1 MSSQAHPPAIAWRV
15 VSKVLIDGLT
25 YEQVCSELAPMAV
38 GSVHNILERFWRTGD
53 VVTHQGHNPVGPPN
67 TVMTTERVARLLECM
82 LQTQAAATRCFW
94 RSTRSSSLAKT
105 SSWTS
110 RRYAGPF
117 ARMASHATEHRAA
130 RFGSWHGS
138 W

>member
-67 TVMTTERVARLLECM
+67 TVTTTERVARLLECM
-82 LQTQAAATRCFW
+82 LQTQAAGDGDEMLLEIYQEFLARENVVVDISTICRTLRAYGFTRNRAPR
-94 RSTRSSSLAKT
+94 RSFR
-105 SSWTS
+105 
-110 RRYAGPF
+110 
-117 ARMASHATEHRAA
+117 
-130 RFGSWHGS
+130 
-138 W
+138 